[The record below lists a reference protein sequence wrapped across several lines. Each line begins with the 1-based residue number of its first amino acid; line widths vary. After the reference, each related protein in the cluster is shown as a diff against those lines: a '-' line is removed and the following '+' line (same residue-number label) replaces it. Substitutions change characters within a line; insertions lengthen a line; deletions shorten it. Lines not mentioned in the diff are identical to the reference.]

1 MMDQKKVVLVIAA
14 HPDDEV
20 IGAGGTIARHAADGD
35 DVFIAVLTE
44 GATVQFPGDEEKI
57 SLKREQSLKVAE
69 MLGAKDVFAG
79 NFPDQRL
86 DVTPVLEVNRFVEE
100 VARRVR
106 PHVIYTHH
114 FADLNADHR
123 VAYEAAAVAA
133 RPYSLPSFESLLCY
147 AVDTLTHAGQ
157 GSQRFNLYSDIGET
171 LELKL
176 KAMQVYE
183 TEVREYPHPRS
194 LEALRYAAL
203 RNGAAVGLRAAEVFQ
218 SMLEVRKRT
227 PRPGCE

>member
-1 MMDQKKVVLVIAA
+1 MSERVVLVVAA

-20 IGAGGTIARHAADGD
+20 IGAGGTIARHAAEGAQ
-35 DVFIAVLTE
+35 VFIAILTE

-57 SLKREQSLKVAE
+57 ALKRRQALEVAKL
-69 MLGAKDVFAG
+69 LGARDVFFG
-79 NFPDQRL
+79 EFPDQRL
-86 DVTPVLEVNRFVEE
+86 DVTPILEVNRFVEG
-100 VARRVR
+100 VTRKVS

-133 RPYSLPSFESLLCY
+133 RPFSLPSLESLLCY
-147 AVDTLTHAGQ
+147 SVDTLGHAGQ
-157 GSQRFNLYSDIGET
+157 GTHRFNVYTEIGDT

-183 TEVREYPHPRS
+183 TEVRDYPHPRS

-203 RNGAAVGLRAAEVFQ
+203 RNGSAVGLGAAEVFQ
-218 SMLEVRKRT
+218 SMLEVRRGN
-227 PRPGCE
+227 RGGAR